1 MHTAAAAGDYRL
13 ATGFQ
18 DFLFAVEPKPMSLE
32 EATGGTTLAEKAAFF
47 VKHGCIVV
55 PRVFEGDRLARLQRT
70 WGAAQA
76 SARRQWDEAKAHGV
90 LPRPLDGIAF
100 QNQQELEAIARP

>member
-18 DFLFAVEPKPMSLE
+18 DFLFAVEPKSMSLE

-55 PRVFEGDRLARLQRT
+55 PQVFEGDRLAIDLGRGRF
-70 WGAAQA
+70 AARC
-76 SARRQWDEAKAHGV
+76 SGGPSY
-90 LPRPLDGIAF
+90 LL
-100 QNQQELEAIARP
+100 